1 MICFLHIRLCIM
13 IDLPCVQLSVQ
24 LFVISLE
31 LLAMSNTLHAK
42 SCAEKQLIIKGI
54 EITLQTL
61 EIG

>member
-1 MICFLHIRLCIM
+1 M